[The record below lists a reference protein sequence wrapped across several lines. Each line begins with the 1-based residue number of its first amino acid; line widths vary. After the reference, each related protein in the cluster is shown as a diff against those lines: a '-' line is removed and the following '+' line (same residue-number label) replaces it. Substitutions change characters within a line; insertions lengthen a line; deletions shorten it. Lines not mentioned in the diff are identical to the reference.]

1 MWAGDTWHFISR
13 QMIVAGFSL
22 GNFTRWALLAAINN
36 RTIWPRSRSRPG
48 KEVEGSQMKEQIP
61 RIDPL
66 FICRWLSTRGPPS
79 LLIVSGSVNPK
90 TKLAIP
96 GRDLCEDVGQ
106 RGNESKVPRISGAS
120 RQCVWLGQHIEV
132 AGCN

>member
-1 MWAGDTWHFISR
+1 
-13 QMIVAGFSL
+13 
-22 GNFTRWALLAAINN
+22 
-36 RTIWPRSRSRPG
+36 
-48 KEVEGSQMKEQIP
+48 MKEQ
-61 RIDPL
+61 IDPL

-96 GRDLCEDVGQ
+96 GRNLSEDVG